1 MARLEIVSRTVAKER
16 EARKVNALPVELMQI
31 AGNKKTKFHRSGVML
46 PSAKRGT
53 FCSFFP
59 SNQSFNSVL

>member
-31 AGNKKTKFHRSGVML
+31 AGNKKTNVRSH
-46 PSAKRGT
+46 AA
-53 FCSFFP
+53 FCLTWHFLQLLSFQP
-59 SNQSFNSVL
+59 KL

>member
-31 AGNKKTKFHRSGVML
+31 AGNKKTNVRSH
-46 PSAKRGT
+46 AA
-53 FCSFFP
+53 FCLAWHF
-59 SNQSFNSVL
+59 L